1 MSPRERRKLAL
12 RNWHV
17 TDPGMPYVRTVTANG
32 HVLQIEEY
40 QSIPN
45 FTALT
50 NRSESFDIRLRTII
64 KAIDSFYF
72 FFLDFKD
79 LIFISFP

>member
-1 MSPRERRKLAL
+1 
-12 RNWHV
+12 
-17 TDPGMPYVRTVTANG
+17 MPYVRTVTANG

-64 KAIDSFYF
+64 KAIDSFF